1 MQAAEQS
8 PEEYKKSLLGSID
21 IAHELGKYL
30 GEIQEYSINVNKV
43 FTQNRQRVSELITSI
58 ADATPQIN
66 RLGGSMKD
74 VADIMGGVAE
84 ASNRNLIASTEQLEK
99 LYAIDQVLG
108 IQAQTLTN
116 AFLDVGLTLQNI
128 PDQLESSMNYV
139 QSIGGNAKSVMKD
152 VTSNMEQMNR
162 YQFEGGVQGL
172 TKMAARASML
182 RFDMGETFG
191 LAEKVLDPE
200 KAIEVASSF
209 QRLGVA
215 AGNLVDPFQ
224 LMNMSINDPSGL
236 QDSLANVAKQF
247 TYFDE
252 ETKSFKINPQG
263 VLTLRQME
271 EQAGLTRGSLSKMA
285 VAAGELDM
293 RLSAVDAAGLSI
305 ASEED
310 KQFLANIAR
319 MGEGGEY
326 EVQLTDKEGKVETKK
341 LSEITQTQFDNLI
354 QQQRDAPKTMED
366 IARAQMGIS
375 KTIESD
381 VSAIRN
387 TLAGGIASSKQ
398 VTQSIVGAQRTVDVL
413 GGEATKKFGKTEA
426 VRGETEKLLT
436 DLGSFFKDLR
446 DGDKTVT
453 ESLTQYLE
461 KAGTQLESIEKR
473 FTQSMK
479 EYTENVYNK
488 MSDKTIGEKFIKDS
502 AGKMVGKTETEMSK
516 KSVEPLTPSTN
527 KTITE
532 NITQNTQTINTKG
545 TVDVGGKIQ
554 IEVSTPSGVTS
565 EQMKQFM
572 DETFNGPKFKD
583 YIMRVVSP
591 KDLKEPTSKTY

>member
-116 AFLDVGLTLQNI
+116 AFLDVGLSLQNI
-128 PDQLESSMNYV
+128 PDQIESSMNYV
-139 QSIGGNAKSVMKD
+139 QSIGGNASSVMKT
-152 VTSNMEQMNR
+152 VVSNMDQMNR
-162 YQFEGGVQGL
+162 FQFEGGVQGL

-182 RFDMGETFG
+182 RFDMGETFR
-191 LAEKVLDPE
+191 LADKVLDPE
-200 KAIEVASSF
+200 RAIEVASSF

-252 ETKSFKINPQG
+252 KTKSFKINPQG

-271 EQAGLTRGSLSKMA
+271 KQAGLTEGSLSKMA

-326 EVQLTDKEGKVETKK
+326 EVQITDKEGKVETKK
-341 LSEITQTQFDNLI
+341 LSEITQTQFENLI

-387 TLAGGIASSKQ
+387 TFAGGIVSSKQ

-413 GGEATKKFGKTEA
+413 GGEATKKFGKTET
-426 VRGETEKLLT
+426 VRGETEKFLT
-436 DLGSFFKDLR
+436 DMGSLFKDLR

-502 AGKMVGKTETEMSK
+502 AGKMVGKTDSEMSK
-516 KSVEPLTPSTN
+516 KTVEPLTPSAN

-554 IEVSTPSGVTS
+554 IEVSTPSGVTT

>member
-8 PEEYKKSLLGSID
+8 PEEYRKSLLGSID
-21 IAHELGKYL
+21 LADELGKYL
-30 GEIQEYSINVNKV
+30 GEIQESSIEVNKI

-66 RLGGSMKD
+66 RLGGSMGD
-74 VADIMGGVAE
+74 VARIMGEVAE

-99 LYAIDQVLG
+99 LYAIDKVLG
-108 IQAQTLTN
+108 IEAKTLTN
-116 AFLDVGLTLQNI
+116 AFLDVGLSLQNI

-139 QSIGGNAKSVMKD
+139 QSIGGNASSVMKT
-152 VTSNMEQMNR
+152 VVSNMDQMNR
-162 YQFEGGVQGL
+162 FQFEGGVQGL

-182 RFDMGETFG
+182 RFDMGETFR
-191 LAEKVLDPE
+191 LANDVLDPE

-252 ETKSFKINPQG
+252 KTKSFKINPQG

-271 EQAGLTRGSLSKMA
+271 HQAGLTEGSLSKMA

-305 ASEED
+305 ANEED

-319 MGEGGEY
+319 MGEGGQY
-326 EVQLTDKEGKVETKK
+326 EVQITDKEGKVETKK

-366 IARAQMGIS
+366 IARTQMGIS

-387 TLAGGIASSKQ
+387 AMVGGGVSAKQ
-398 VTQSIVGAQRTVDVL
+398 VTQTIIGAQRTADVL
-413 GGEATKKFGKTEA
+413 GGEATKKFANTEV
-426 VRGETEKLLT
+426 VRGETEKILT
-436 DLGSFFKDLR
+436 DLGTLIKDFR
-446 DGDKTVT
+446 DNDKTKT
-453 ESLTQYLE
+453 ESLSQYLE
-461 KAGTQLESIEKR
+461 KVGNQMNSLEKR
-473 FTQSMK
+473 FGQAMK
-479 EYTENVYNK
+479 EYGENVYDK
-488 MSDKTIGEKFIKDS
+488 MSDKTIGEKLIKDS
-502 AGKMVGKTETEMSK
+502 AGKMVGKSGDEMSK
-516 KSVEPLTPSTN
+516 KSVEPLTPSAN

-532 NITQNTQTINTKG
+532 NITQNTQTIVNKG

-554 IEVSTPSGVTS
+554 VELVAPAGVTTD
-565 EQMKQFM
+565 QMKQFV
-572 DETFNGPKFKD
+572 DATFNGPQFKD
-583 YIMRVVSP
+583 YILRVVSP
-591 KDLKEPTSKTY
+591 KDLKEPVSKNY